1 MRYHHC
7 SMELEPGRTPAQA
20 RQEMLATMPV
30 KQLLWKLAVPAMTGM
45 LVMSLYNIVDTIYVG
60 RGVGPLGLAGVT
72 IAFPIMILQMALGQ
86 MVGIGAASV
95 ISRNLGAGNVRR
107 AARTLGNAV
116 ALTVG
121 AGIVVTL
128 VFLPNSTAFLHLMG
142 ASDAVLP
149 YAKDYLDV
157 ILLGAVFATY
167 PMAMNNLVR
176 AEGNARVAMN
186 VMIFGALVN
195 IVLDP
200 IFIFWLG
207 MGVQGA
213 AVATVIAHI
222 ATTVYVTRYFLSRQ
236 STLRLSLPILKL
248 EWSVVHEVV
257 AVGFPSFIRMG
268 AMSVVIL
275 IINRT
280 LGFYGNDLSI
290 AAYGI
295 VNRMMMFMGMPL
307 MGIGQGL
314 QPILGFSYGAKQ
326 FGRSLDVT
334 RYALLVAT
342 AFSSAAFV
350 VLFFVPEP
358 VMRVFSTDAELIAI
372 GVHASKYVFVAFFVV
387 GFQMVGS
394 IVFQSLG
401 HVGKTFV
408 TSISRQV
415 LFLVPLLLIL
425 PHFLQT
431 DGVWLAF
438 PIADTLAALLV
449 LFLILPQLR
458 EFKRLRDTKM
468 MP

>member
-1 MRYHHC
+1 
-7 SMELEPGRTPAQA
+7 
-20 RQEMLATMPV
+20 MLATTPV

-45 LVMSLYNIVDTIYVG
+45 LMMSLYNIVDTIYVG
-60 RGVGPLGLAGVT
+60 RGVGPLGLAAVT

-107 AARTLGNAV
+107 AARALGNTV

-128 VFLPNSTAFLHLMG
+128 VFLPNSAAFLHLMG

-157 ILLGAVFATY
+157 ILIGAIFATY

-176 AEGNARVAMN
+176 AEGNAKVAMK

-222 ATTVYVTRYFLSRQ
+222 ATTVYVTRYFLSGQ
-236 STLRLSLPILKL
+236 STLRLSFPILKL

-280 LGFYGNDLSI
+280 LGSYGGDLSI

-342 AFSSAAFV
+342 AFSAAAFV
-350 VLFFVPEP
+350 VLFFLPEF
-358 VMRVFSTDAELIAI
+358 VMKVFSDDAELIAI

-425 PHFLQT
+425 PRFLQT

-438 PIADTLAALLV
+438 PIADTLSALLV
-449 LFLILPQLR
+449 LFLILPQLH